1 MATCPTCRTSYP
13 EGTESCAADGTAL
26 LPDSVMVGVDKDLA
40 TGTTVGEYK
49 IEAKLGEGGFGTVY
63 RAVHPVI
70 GKAVAIKVLSRELS
84 AKPEI
89 VARFVD
95 EARAVN
101 QIRNRGIIDIFS
113 FGALPDG
120 RQYFVMELLEGISL
134 DAYVKRRGRLSIE
147 EALPI
152 LRGVARAVDAAHA
165 AGIAHRDLK
174 PENVFLIE
182 GADGIVQTKLLDF
195 GVAKLLGE
203 RSGPKTQTGIPIGTP
218 RYMSPE
224 QSRGV
229 DVDSRTDV
237 YSFGVM
243 AYEMLT
249 GRLPFEGEA
258 VMDILMKQIAA
269 PPEAP
274 SKVCPDL
281 AQIFDGP
288 ILHMLEKEREKRP
301 DSLGAAVEEL
311 TQAARSAGLSIPQAP
326 ALSLTSL
333 EPPRDVGMHTL
344 ATAQTLVGS
353 SSEVGR
359 FSTAAASR
367 TRRRMVVAVAATSL
381 LAGVLL
387 VVLVRGGPS
396 SPAAPART
404 PSSATPHVVP
414 VATTVP
420 SAHPSATAPT
430 ELAEVSVTFEGQPPG
445 TRIVRGTELLGTA
458 PGTVRLPKGSGEV
471 ELKLEAP
478 GGYASKTMKVGTDAN
493 TVLSVPLD
501 ALPKTGASASH
512 GPRPAP
518 TGSSELENPF

>member
-1 MATCPTCRTSYP
+1 MATCPTCRTQYP
-13 EGTESCAADGTAL
+13 DGTARCSGDGTSL
-26 LPDSVMVGVDKDLA
+26 LPDSAMSGVDKDLA
-40 TGTTVGEYK
+40 PGTTVGEYQ
-49 IEAKLGEGGFGTVY
+49 IEAKLGEGGFGVVY
-63 RAVHPVI
+63 RAIHPLI
-70 GKAVAIKVLSRELS
+70 GKSVAIKVLSRELS

-113 FGALPDG
+113 FGALSDG
-120 RQYFVMELLEGISL
+120 RQYFVMELLEGLSL

-203 RSGPKTQTGIPIGTP
+203 RSGPKTQTGVPIGTP
-218 RYMSPE
+218 HYMSPE

-258 VMDILMKQIAA
+258 VMDILMKQITA
-269 PPEAP
+269 PAEAP
-274 SKVCPDL
+274 SKRCPDL
-281 AQIFDGP
+281 SQIFDGP
-288 ILHMLEKEREKRP
+288 ILRMLEKERDKRP
-301 DSLGAAVEEL
+301 ASLSAAVDDL
-311 TQAARSAGLSIPQAP
+311 AQAARSAGLSIPQAP
-326 ALSLTSL
+326 PVSLTSV
-333 EPPRDVGMHTL
+333 EPPREVGSQTL

-359 FSTAAASR
+359 FSTATTSR
-367 TRRRMVVAVAATSL
+367 ARRRMIVGVAAASL
-381 LAGVLL
+381 AVGVLL
-387 VVLVRGGPS
+387 VLVLHGGPPGS
-396 SPAAPART
+396 AGA
-404 PSSATPHVVP
+404 SATTRRVATAATPITIP
-414 VATTVP
+414 VANTAP
-420 SAHPSATAPT
+420 SASGAT
-430 ELAEVSVTFEGQPPG
+430 ERGDVVVTFEGQPPG
-445 TRIVRGTELLGTA
+445 TRVFRGTELLGTA
-458 PGTVRLPKGSGEV
+458 PGTVRLPKGGGAV

-478 GGYASKTMKVGTDAN
+478 AGYLSRTMQVGTDSN
-493 TVLSVPLD
+493 TLISVALD
-501 ALPKTGASASH
+501 PAPKVGQSASQ
-512 GPRPAP
+512 GPKPKP
-518 TGSSELENPF
+518 VGSSDLENPF

>member
-1 MATCPTCRTSYP
+1 MS
-13 EGTESCAADGTAL
+13 
-26 LPDSVMVGVDKDLA
+26 GVDKDLIP
-40 TGTTVGEYK
+40 GTTVGEYR
-49 IEAKLGEGGFGTVY
+49 IEVKLGEGGFGAVY
-63 RAVHPVI
+63 RAVHPLI
-70 GKAVAIKVLSRELS
+70 GKSVAIKVLSRELS

-113 FGALPDG
+113 FGGLPDG
-120 RQYFVMELLEGISL
+120 RQYFVMELLEGLSL
-134 DAYVKRRGRLSIE
+134 DAYVKRRGRLAVE

-174 PENVFLIE
+174 PDNVFLIE

-203 RSGPKTQTGIPIGTP
+203 RSGPRTQTGVPIGTP
-218 RYMSPE
+218 HYMSPE

-258 VMDILMKQIAA
+258 VMDILMKQITA
-269 PPEAP
+269 PAEAP
-274 SKVCPDL
+274 SKLCSELP
-281 AQIFDGP
+281 QIFDGP
-288 ILHMLEKEREKRP
+288 ILRMLEKERDKRP
-301 DSLGAAVEEL
+301 ASLMAAVEEL
-311 TQAARSAGLSIPQAP
+311 TQAARGAGLAIPQAP
-326 ALSLTSL
+326 TVSLTSL
-333 EPPRDVGMHTL
+333 EPPREVSTQTL

-359 FSTAAASR
+359 ASTASTSR
-367 TRRRMVVAVAATSL
+367 TRRLMVGVVAASSL

-387 VVLVRGGPS
+387 VLLLRSGPDGTNAAAGPPASARSSAAPIVASPLPSAS
-396 SPAAPART
+396 SP
-404 PSSATPHVVP
+404 
-414 VATTVP
+414 
-420 SAHPSATAPT
+420 T
-430 ELAEVSVTFEGQPPG
+430 ERAEVSITFEGQPPG
-445 TRIVRGTELLGTA
+445 TRIFRGTQLLGAA
-458 PGTVRLPKGSGEV
+458 PGTVHLPKGSGEV
-471 ELKLEAP
+471 ELKLEGP
-478 GGYASKTMKVGTDAN
+478 SGYLSKTMQVGTDAN
-493 TVLSVPLD
+493 TVISVPLD
-501 ALPKTGASASH
+501 AAPKAAPSASH
-512 GPRPAP
+512 GPNPKP
-518 TGSSELENPF
+518 TGSSDLENPF